1 MAVRTKIFIP
11 DEIYFITFTIFGWQ
25 NIFTADKYCQL
36 ALKWFDYMKV
46 CYHNKLHGY
55 VIMPNHLHLLLYISR
70 TSPKLSTLIQ
80 NGKRFLAYGIVDYL
94 KKDGEID
101 LLRYFHKHAD
111 KNNNAK
117 HRVFEPRYDS
127 LIVQT
132 DKFFYE
138 KLNYIHH
145 NPCQAKWHLA
155 TRPEDY
161 KYSSAS
167 NYIIGKGLY
176 EVEMMT

>member
-1 MAVRTKIFIP
+1 MAVRTKVFVS

-25 NIFTADKYCQL
+25 NIFTTDKYCQL
-36 ALKWFDYMKV
+36 VFKWFNHMKTS
-46 CYHNKLHGY
+46 YGNKLHGY

-94 KKDGEID
+94 KADGKTD
-101 LLRYFHKHAD
+101 LLSYFQKYAD
-111 KNNNAK
+111 KKHNAK
-117 HRVFEPRYDS
+117 HKIFEPRYDS
-127 LIVQT
+127 LLIQS

-138 KLNYIHH
+138 KLNYIHN
-145 NPCQAKWHLA
+145 NPCQLKWHLVA
-155 TRPEDY
+155 QPEDY

-167 NYIIGKGLY
+167 NYIVNSGLY
-176 EVEMMT
+176 EVEMIR